1 MRRPRSI
8 AIWLI
13 SLLFFLGSA
22 AHAEQEEPTEKSR
35 RAEQYYNSGY
45 MLTLMGRFEEAIRL
59 YEKSLEIQPTAEAHT
74 YMGWTY
80 SHLRNLKRAIEE
92 AEKAIR
98 VDPDFGNPYNDM
110 GVYLMDQGKE
120 DEAIPYLQKAMR
132 AKRYCC
138 YQFPHYN
145 MGRIYLRKKMFE
157 KARKAFQKSLAI
169 DPNYAPA
176 SEALELLKQSGMQE
190 I

>member
-1 MRRPRSI
+1 MRRPRNT
-8 AIWLI
+8 AICLI
-13 SLLFFLGSA
+13 SLLFLLGSA
-22 AHAEQEEPTEKSR
+22 AHAEQEESTEKSR

-45 MLTLMGRFEEAIRL
+45 MMTLRGRFEEAIRL

-80 SHLRNLKRAIEE
+80 SHMRNLKRAIEE

-98 VDPDFGNPYNDM
+98 IDPDFGNPYN
-110 GVYLMDQGKE
+110 
-120 DEAIPYLQKAMR
+120 QKAMR

-145 MGRIYLRKKMFE
+145 MGRIYLRKNMYQ
-157 KARKAFQKSLAI
+157 KARREFQKSLAI
-169 DPNYAPA
+169 DPDYAPA